1 MLRVYNREMNNESEQ
16 LPFIETL
23 KDFLILP
30 GNYNILHYVS
40 YQNRSRSVDQA
51 LSLHTENVPDKY
63 NNTPLMMAMVR
74 NSNTVVTNMVQ
85 KAIDSEEMLKKISS
99 FELCQIIEFSPEN
112 LKNFFDAAIH
122 ADDNKKVPKLGII
135 PETPSFLFDSKD

>member
-1 MLRVYNREMNNESEQ
+1 
-16 LPFIETL
+16 
-23 KDFLILP
+23 
-30 GNYNILHYVS
+30 
-40 YQNRSRSVDQA
+40 
-51 LSLHTENVPDKY
+51 
-63 NNTPLMMAMVR
+63 
-74 NSNTVVTNMVQ
+74 
-85 KAIDSEEMLKKISS
+85 MLKKISS

>member
-74 NSNTVVTNMVQ
+74 NSNTVVTNMV
-85 KAIDSEEMLKKISS
+85 
-99 FELCQIIEFSPEN
+99 
-112 LKNFFDAAIH
+112 
-122 ADDNKKVPKLGII
+122 
-135 PETPSFLFDSKD
+135 